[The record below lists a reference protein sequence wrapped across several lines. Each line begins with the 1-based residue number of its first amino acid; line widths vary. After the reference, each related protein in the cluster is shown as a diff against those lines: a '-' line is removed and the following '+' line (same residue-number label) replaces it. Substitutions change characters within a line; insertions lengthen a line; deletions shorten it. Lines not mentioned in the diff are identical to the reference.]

1 MYKPR
6 TNLVL
11 NYYTNKN
18 WLQNLKVQS
27 CKLYKDKCMVA
38 PTQITNTQIFS
49 FLAVL
54 DFKLLSR
61 KVVYKQKRRK
71 KLLKSRLFF
80 KKLASFTGKLLQNN
94 K

>member
-1 MYKPR
+1 MYGR
-6 TNLVL
+6 ANTN
-11 NYYTNKN
+11 NKHSN
-18 WLQNLKVQS
+18 FLILS
-27 CKLYKDKCMVA
+27 C
-38 PTQITNTQIFS
+38 S
-49 FLAVL
+49 
-54 DFKLLSR
+54 KLLSR

>member
-1 MYKPR
+1 MYGR
-6 TNLVL
+6 ANTD
-11 NYYTNKN
+11 NKHSN
-18 WLQNLKVQS
+18 
-27 CKLYKDKCMVA
+27 
-38 PTQITNTQIFS
+38 
-49 FLAVL
+49 FLIL